1 MDEASLSLY
10 FTLSVFLFRS
20 FLDRSVSPG
29 FRSWIGVGVG
39 AGLESEKHAQFKISD
54 WSWSEKL
61 ATSLNSIGRMHKVSA
76 ANSLNACR
84 SQKSKGANSYK
95 LIIARSAG
103 PNELCGFLSQG
114 SPLHF

>member
-1 MDEASLSLY
+1 M
-10 FTLSVFLFRS
+10 FLQAF
-20 FLDRSVSPG
+20 
-29 FRSWIGVGVG
+29 G
-39 AGLESEKHAQFKISD
+39 AGLESESAFKISD

-61 ATSLNSIGRMHKVSA
+61 ATSLNSIGRMHRVSA